1 MHISEY
7 FYFISLFL
15 SHTEMYT
22 KIKGYRY
29 KIEQTD
35 KGARITVCG
44 DAIDEI
50 VTDYATLRL
59 KLESEGFKVAPEE

>member
-1 MHISEY
+1 V
-7 FYFISLFL
+7 
-15 SHTEMYT
+15 
-22 KIKGYRY
+22 YR
-29 KIEQTD
+29 
-35 KGARITVCG
+35 